1 MKNKNHPP
9 NRTGCDRRRW
19 FHACALVLTAG
30 VLSSQAGTIAYWQ
43 FESGNPSADASG
55 GGHTL
60 SLNNVAAATDVA
72 ADAPGAG
79 SAVFNGS
86 SSFAQTTAALDLSA
100 VRTLTLEFFAK
111 STQTSLGMICE
122 HGPDIAGV
130 AGAFYCDFNENG
142 ESFRVTQYSSSGFNL
157 AYGAAP
163 VRDGNWHHYA
173 ATLDNTGSTVTFNL
187 YVDGD
192 LLTSVTRAQGASAP
206 GINDLLNIGSRNG
219 ALFFYNGLLDEM
231 RLSDCVLNPAAFL
244 RNRYTNVTFGILQP
258 PTNTTVLEGDP
269 VTFTVAAA
277 VTNAPAGVLE
287 YQWLREGA
295 DIPGATGASYTLR
308 TTSYAGDHNAQFHVR
323 ITAAGIFL
331 TDVATSDLATLT
343 VIPDTNAPVA
353 LATHAPAI
361 NFVTVAFDSP
371 LDPITGGDYT
381 RYSLNG
387 GAMVEGAQLAEGNRL
402 AVLSVS
408 GLTSPSYSISFTGI
422 NDTYGNPA
430 SGSIS
435 GTNITGMT
443 FADVGFVSL
452 PGYVYAT
459 NASKTMMGA
468 TGIDIWGGADG
479 LGFLYTNI
487 TGDFD
492 LRVRVENMGGAYNIN
507 TRGGLMVREDTSY
520 SGRNIAA
527 LTYANAGN
535 WVVTARTTADG
546 LTTIPGY
553 PPAGLIP
560 RYSPYPNAWLRIV
573 RSGESFRTYYS
584 TNNLDWLT
592 LDGGEIVPAVP
603 FAATVMVGIA
613 SSQISASSPPDS
625 PHALFTYS
633 GFKNFIASE
642 GTIVITTQP
651 TNTVVLENR
660 PVTFIVAA
668 TLQGGDSSALRY
680 QWRTNGVDVPGAVGP
695 MFTLATPPRLLS
707 GTQVRCVVSA
717 GPNIAPL
724 ASDTAVLTVT
734 PDLTGPAVISV
745 SASTL
750 NQYLATVVF
759 DELLDA
765 AIANETSRYTLD
777 GGFNVWTAT
786 LQPDGRTV
794 ALTVDGLVSPQFQV
808 TCTGIADLA
817 GNPSTQTAT
826 GTFHNAGWSLVDIQG
841 GYPTTSSVIGSTP
854 TGATLQSQY
863 GDIWGGADSCA
874 FVYQPMTN
882 DFDVRVQI
890 VGMTVP
896 VGWGRGGLMARVSA
910 DANSA
915 NLMVGSY
922 REGFATHIWTARA
935 TQGGATT
942 FGTAGQNPSFPNVWS
957 RLQRAGST
965 FTAYHSPDGYHWTQF
980 GRITDLAATET
991 MLVGLGFSTCQ
1002 LNDPSIG
1009 VVQFDHFGPTVSIP
1023 QLEIVK
1029 SAENVVLRWPASA
1042 SDFSLQQASEL
1053 GAGTSWSAITNAP
1066 VPADDLLQVTLPI
1079 SANRYYRLV
1088 R

>member
-1 MKNKNHPP
+1 
-9 NRTGCDRRRW
+9 
-19 FHACALVLTAG
+19 
-30 VLSSQAGTIAYWQ
+30 
-43 FESGNPSADASG
+43 
-55 GGHTL
+55 
-60 SLNNVAAATDVA
+60 
-72 ADAPGAG
+72 
-79 SAVFNGS
+79 
-86 SSFAQTTAALDLSA
+86 
-100 VRTLTLEFFAK
+100 
-111 STQTSLGMICE
+111 MICE

-130 AGAFYCDFNENG
+130 SGAFYCDFNENG
-142 ESFRVTQYSSSGFNL
+142 ESFRVTQYSSSGFNF
-157 AYGAAP
+157 AYGTAP

-187 YVDGD
+187 YVDGN

-206 GINDLLNIGSRNG
+206 GINDLFNIGSRNG

-231 RLSDCVLNPAAFL
+231 RLSDRVLDPAAFL
-244 RNRYTNVTFGILQP
+244 RNRYTNATFGIIQQ
-258 PTNTTVLEGDP
+258 PTNSTVLEGNS
-269 VTFTVAAA
+269 VTFTVAAT

-287 YQWLREGA
+287 YQWLRDGA
-295 DIPGATGASYTLR
+295 DIPGATGNSYTLD
-308 TTSYAGDHNAQFHVR
+308 TASYAGDHNAQFAVR

-331 TDVATSDLATLT
+331 AEVITSASATLT
-343 VIPDTNAPVA
+343 VIPDTTPPVA

-387 GAMVEGAQLAEGNRL
+387 GALVESAQLVEGNRL
-402 AVLSVS
+402 VVLSVNS
-408 GLTSPSYSISFTGI
+408 LTSPSYTISYAGI
-422 NDTYGNPA
+422 SDTYGNPA
-430 SGSIS
+430 NGSIS

-443 FADVGFVSL
+443 YADVGFVSL
-452 PGYVYAT
+452 AGYVYAT

-492 LRVRVENMGGAYNIN
+492 LRVRVENMGGAYNVN
-507 TRGGLMVREDTSY
+507 TRGGLMVREDTSW

-535 WVVTARTTADG
+535 WVVTARTTSDG
-546 LTTIPGY
+546 LTTIPGL
-553 PPAGLIP
+553 PGAGLIP
-560 RYSPYPNAWLRIV
+560 RTSPYPNAWLRIV

-603 FAATVMVGIA
+603 FAETLLVGIA
-613 SSQISASSPPDS
+613 SSQISVSSPEGS

-633 GFKNFIASE
+633 GFKNFVATE

-668 TLQGGDSSALRY
+668 TLQGGDPSALRY
-680 QWRTNGVDVPGAVGP
+680 QWRTNGVDVPGAVSP
-695 MFTLATPPRLLS
+695 MFTLATPARSLS
-707 GTQVRCVVSA
+707 GAQVRCVVSA

-724 ASDTAVLTVT
+724 ASDTAILTVT
-734 PDLTGPAVISV
+734 PDLTGPAVTSV

-750 NQYLATVVF
+750 NPTLATVVF
-759 DELLDA
+759 DELLDE
-765 AIANETSRYTLD
+765 AIANEASRYTLD
-777 GGFNVWTAT
+777 GGFNVWVAT

-794 ALTVDGLVSPQFQV
+794 VLTVDGLVSPQFQL

-817 GNPSTQTAT
+817 GNQATQTST
-826 GTFHNAGWSLVDIQG
+826 GTFNNAGWSLVDIQG
-841 GYPTTSSVIGSTP
+841 VYPTMSSVIGSTP
-854 TGATLQSQY
+854 TGVTLQSQF
-863 GDIWGGADSCA
+863 GDIWGAMDSCA

-882 DFDVRVQI
+882 DFDSRVQI
-890 VGMTVP
+890 VNMTAP
-896 VGWGRGGLMARVSA
+896 AEWARGGLMARVSA
-910 DANSA
+910 DADSA
-915 NLMVGSY
+915 NIMVGSY
-922 REGFATHIWTARA
+922 REGVGTHIWTARA
-935 TQGGATT
+935 TQAGATA
-942 FGTAGQNPSFPNVWS
+942 FGTAVQNPSFPNVWS
-957 RLQRAGST
+957 RLQRVGST

-980 GRITDLAATET
+980 GQITDLAATEI

-1002 LNDPSIG
+1002 LADPSVG

-1042 SDFSLQQASEL
+1042 SDFSLQHASEL
-1053 GAGTSWSAITNAP
+1053 GAGTSWSAVTNPP
-1066 VPADDLLQVTLPI
+1066 VPADGLLQVTLPI